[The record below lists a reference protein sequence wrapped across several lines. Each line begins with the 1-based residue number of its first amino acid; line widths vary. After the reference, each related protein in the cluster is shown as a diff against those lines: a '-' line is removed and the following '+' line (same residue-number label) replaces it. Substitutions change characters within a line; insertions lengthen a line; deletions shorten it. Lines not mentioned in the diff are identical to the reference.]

1 MVPPRGLFNQDVP
14 VKPTEIAPLMENK
27 NRVIVT
33 VLIKETK
40 AKTERLLVDFE
51 VVTEDNAL
59 DKPN

>member
-1 MVPPRGLFNQDVP
+1 
-14 VKPTEIAPLMENK
+14 MENK